1 MSQRVLV
8 MNGQRLLQS
17 ESDGKWVTNKVDKA
31 GQLKPGIYRLDAAQP
46 ADKAKSHL
54 GVIVHADRQSVFQQ
68 SGQSLVRHD
77 ADAFAQTPGH
87 GAAARIESAQGKA
100 SCEQEGQQVRR
111 GIRR

>member
-1 MSQRVLV
+1 MSERVLV

-31 GQLKPGIYRLDAAQP
+31 GQLKPGIYRLDAAQS
-46 ADKAKSHL
+46 ADKSKAHL

-68 SGQSLVRHD
+68 SGQSLIRHD
-77 ADAFAQTPGH
+77 ADAFAQLPTH
-87 GAAARIESAQGKA
+87 GTAARIEYVQGKA
-100 SCEQEGQQVRR
+100 TCEQEGQQARR

>member
-1 MSQRVLV
+1 MNQRVLV

-31 GQLKPGIYRLDAAQP
+31 GLLKPGIYRLDAAQP
-46 ADKAKSHL
+46 ADKTRSHL
-54 GVIVHADRQSVFQQ
+54 GVIVHVDRQSVFQQ

-77 ADAFAQTPGH
+77 ADAFEQTPAH
-87 GAAARIESAQGKA
+87 GAAARIEYGQGRA
-100 SCEQEGQQVRR
+100 TCEQDGQQARR